1 MAIPRYSSG
10 DVSPLPLGRSLEFP
24 ASGRVAKNRFLKSP
38 MAETLATWSPRHV
51 YERGIPTDELVE
63 LYRRWGEGKNN
74 WGVIVTGNIDTNWAM
89 VNGPGDMIITPD
101 CLFEGE
107 RFEKFK
113 ELAAA
118 AKANGSLIVAQITH
132 PGRQVQESVS
142 PTSVSA
148 SAVQLEPK
156 DGRTFGKPHA
166 ATRAEMK
173 KIVDEFA
180 YAAEYLE
187 KAGFDGIELHG
198 AHGYLIAQFLSRT
211 TNKRTDEYGVQTTE
225 NRMRF
230 VSDIVRGI
238 KARVSPNFIVSAKL
252 NSVEFQEG
260 GVTPDEAREVCE
272 TLEKLGLDFVELS
285 GGTYEELGLKFERES
300 TKIREGFFL
309 KFAQA
314 ISQALGPDRKMK
326 LYLSGGMR
334 SVGPMISALDSVDGI
349 GLGRPAAA
357 EPRLASDILEGRAS
371 GALKPLTP
379 GEEFPLSLI
388 AAGAQIWQIA
398 SGKEPFQLWDEKV
411 LAQLEQDIGI
421 WFGKKTED
429 GDKLE
434 YTKPVEY
441 TGPQSAY
448 GSNAAVTA

>member
-1 MAIPRYSSG
+1 
-10 DVSPLPLGRSLEFP
+10 
-24 ASGRVAKNRFLKSP
+24 
-38 MAETLATWSPRHV
+38 
-51 YERGIPTDELVE
+51 
-63 LYRRWGEGKNN
+63 
-74 WGVIVTGNIDTNWAM
+74 M

-107 RFEKFK
+107 RFEKFT
-113 ELAAA
+113 ELATA
-118 AKANGSLIVAQITH
+118 AKADGSLIVAQITH
-132 PGRQVQESVS
+132 PGRQVRESVS

-148 SAVQLEPK
+148 SAVQL
-156 DGRTFGKPHA
+156 DQRTAWTFGKPHA

-230 VSDIVRGI
+230 LSDIVRGV
-238 KARVSPNFIVSAKL
+238 KARVSPNS
-252 NSVEFQEG
+252 SVEFQEG

-309 KFAQA
+309 KFA
-314 ISQALGPDRKMK
+314 
-326 LYLSGGMR
+326 
-334 SVGPMISALDSVDGI
+334 
-349 GLGRPAAA
+349 
-357 EPRLASDILEGRAS
+357 
-371 GALKPLTP
+371 
-379 GEEFPLSLI
+379 
-388 AAGAQIWQIA
+388 
-398 SGKEPFQLWDEKV
+398 
-411 LAQLEQDIGI
+411 
-421 WFGKKTED
+421 
-429 GDKLE
+429 
-434 YTKPVEY
+434 
-441 TGPQSAY
+441 
-448 GSNAAVTA
+448 